1 MRKMKRI
8 GALLLCVLL
17 MVTAGPAFA
26 VTERSGAYETYN
38 YSFEDN
44 SELASA
50 AAYVPVRTIRASDL
64 GLEAFRTLSD
74 LYVDEATG
82 AVYLAD
88 TDNNRIIRTDLDFRQ
103 AEVFTEADGT
113 PFAQPR
119 GVYVQSGALYVA
131 DTGNRRVVKLD
142 AVTGETLA
150 AYGKPDSPQ
159 FSQGVD
165 FKPQKVVV
173 TEQGEIS
180 IVCEGIYEGLVT
192 IDQNG
197 EFQGYSGTI
206 PVKPSLWDLFWRL
219 LSTRE
224 QLKSMSSFL
233 PVTYINIDLDEKGF
247 IMATSQAEQSTMA
260 NSVQRLNPGGND
272 VLINNSGQK
281 LVGDSGNLYDGRA
294 TGVSVLQDVAC
305 LPGGMFACVDVRR
318 SKIYL
323 YDDEGEMLFAFGGLG
338 GQKGNIAVP
347 SAVDSHDFTLY
358 VADSSLGQIT
368 IFEPTAYGRCLIQGI
383 IDYNNSDYAA
393 SKENFTEAFRYNTNC
408 ELAYL
413 GIGRAQMREGLYKD
427 AMASF
432 RLAANRTYYSR
443 ALEQYRAEVLDESF
457 TAIFAVI
464 ALVLLVLVA
473 APIVKKL
480 RRNAPAKVR
489 ETWEPKSRLGRFLDQ
504 LMEDIDF
511 AFYCMLHPFKGFHEL
526 RYEGQGSVLGGTVI
540 LLVYIVLAVL
550 RATLSGFLYGGSA
563 DINPFMTAGSVFL
576 PILLFVLANWCI
588 TTLMEG
594 EGRMGDIYKGVCYAL
609 MPMALGQVLLL
620 VLSNVLTLEEG
631 AIYNVI
637 FYGLWVYTIFLLLAG
652 NMLAHGFTMG
662 RTVAAAIVTVLAM
675 AIIVFLLYLFFNLL
689 FEVGGFV
696 MQIYREMA
704 FRV

>member
-233 PVTYINIDLDEKGF
+233 PGTYINIDLDAKGF

-294 TGVSVLQDVAC
+294 IGVSVLQDVAC

-347 SAVDSHDFTLY
+347 SAVDSHGFTLY

-383 IDYNNSDYAA
+383 LDYNNSDYAA
-393 SKENFTEAFRYNTNC
+393 SKANFTEAFRYNTNC

-457 TAIFAVI
+457 TVIFAVI

-480 RRNAPAKVR
+480 RKNASVKAQ

-526 RYEGQGSVLGGTVI
+526 RHEGQGSVLGGTVI

-620 VLSNVLTLEEG
+620 VLSHVLTLEEG

-662 RTVAAAIVTVLAM
+662 RTVAAAIVTVLAT

>member
-17 MVTAGPAFA
+17 MAMAGPALA

-74 LYVDEATG
+74 LYVDEESG

-88 TDNNRIIRTDLDFRQ
+88 TDNSRIIRTDLDFRQ

-192 IDQNG
+192 IDQTG

-338 GQKGNIAVP
+338 GQEGNIAVP
-347 SAVDSHDFTLY
+347 TAVDSKGFTLY

-368 IFEPTAYGRCLIQGI
+368 VYEPTAYGRCLIQGI
-383 IDYNNSDYAA
+383 LDYNNSDYAA
-393 SKENFTEAFRYNTNC
+393 SKANFTEAFRYNTNC

-480 RRNAPAKVR
+480 RRNAPAKAQ

-540 LLVYIVLAVL
+540 LMLYIVLAVL

>member
-1 MRKMKRI
+1 MMKMKRI
-8 GALLLCVLL
+8 AALLLCALL
-17 MVTAGPAFA
+17 LLTSVPALA
-26 VTERSGAYETYN
+26 VTERTGAYETYN

-44 SELASA
+44 GELASA
-50 AAYVPVRTIRASDL
+50 AAYVPVRTVRAADL
-64 GLEAFRTLSD
+64 GLENFRTLSD

-88 TDNNRIIRTDLDFRQ
+88 TDNHRIIRTDLSFST
-103 AEVFTEADGT
+103 AVVFTEADGV

-119 GVYVQSGALYVA
+119 GLFVQGGALYVA
-131 DTGNRRVVKLD
+131 DTGNKRVVKLNPE
-142 AVTGETLA
+142 TGETLA
-150 AYGKPDSPQ
+150 SWGKPDSPQ

-173 TEQGEIS
+173 TDQGEIS

-206 PVKPSLWDLFWRL
+206 PVKPSVWELFWRM

-224 QLKSMSSFL
+224 QLKSMAAFL
-233 PVTYINIDLDEKGF
+233 PVTYINVDLDEKGF
-247 IMATSQAEQSTMA
+247 IMATSQAEQSTMT

-272 VLINNSGQK
+272 VLINNSGQN
-281 LVGDSGNLYDGRA
+281 LVGDMGNLYDGRA
-294 TGVSVLQDVAC
+294 TGASVLQDVAC

-318 SKIYL
+318 SKVYL
-323 YDDEGEMLFAFGGLG
+323 YDDEGEMLFAFGGQG
-338 GQKGNIAVP
+338 GQTGNIAVP
-347 SAVDSHDFTLY
+347 SAVDSSGFTLY

-368 IFEPTAYGRCLIQGI
+368 VFEPTAYGRCLIQGV
-383 IDYNNSDYAA
+383 IDYNNSDYAS
-393 SKENFTEAFRYNTNC
+393 SKANFTEAFRYNTNC

-443 ALEQYRAEVLDESF
+443 ALEQYRAEVLDASF

-464 ALVLLVLVA
+464 ALVLIALVLRPV
-473 APIVKKL
+473 VKRFVKPPEQPE
-480 RRNAPAKVR
+480 AD
-489 ETWEPKSRLGRFLDQ
+489 WQPKSRIGRWLDKLAQ
-504 LMEDIDF
+504 DVDF
-511 AFYCMLHPFKGFHEL
+511 AVYCTLHPFKGFHEL
-526 RYEGQGSVLGGTVI
+526 RHENQGSVLGGTVI
-540 LLVYIVLAVL
+540 LALYVVLAVL

-563 DINPFMTAGSVFL
+563 DVNPLMTASSVFL

-594 EGRMGDIYKGVCYAL
+594 EGRMQDIYKGVCYAL
-609 MPMALGQVLLL
+609 LPMALGQVVLL
-620 VLSNVLTLEEG
+620 VLSNFLTLEES
-631 AIYNVI
+631 AIYNVL

-652 NMLAHGFTMG
+652 NMLAHGFTMS
-662 RTVAAAIVTVLAM
+662 RTIAAAIVTVLAM
-675 AIIVFLLYLFFNLL
+675 AVIVFLLYLFFNLL

-696 MQIYREMA
+696 MQVYREIA
-704 FRV
+704 FRT

>member
-17 MVTAGPAFA
+17 MVTAGPAHA

-74 LYVDEATG
+74 LYVDEESG

-192 IDQNG
+192 IDQTG

-338 GQKGNIAVP
+338 GQEGNIAVP
-347 SAVDSHDFTLY
+347 SAVDSKGFTLY
-358 VADSSLGQIT
+358 VADSSLGQIN

-393 SKENFTEAFRYNTNC
+393 SKANFTEAFRYNTNC

-432 RLAANRTYYSR
+432 RLAGNRTYYSR
-443 ALEQYRAEVLDESF
+443 ALEQYRAEVLDEHF
-457 TAIFAVI
+457 AVIFAVI
-464 ALVLLVLVA
+464 VLALIALV
-473 APIVKKL
+473 VK
-480 RRNAPAKVR
+480 PMI
-489 ETWEPKSRLGRFLDQ
+489 GRFVMQRGKQEENPKPAVGLAGQIDKW
-504 LMEDIDF
+504 LESIDF
-511 AFYCMLHPFKGFHEL
+511 SFYCALHPFKGFHEL
-526 RYEGQGSVLGGTVI
+526 RREGKGSVMGGTFI
-540 LLVYIVLAVL
+540 LALYVFLAVI
-550 RATLSGFLYGGSA
+550 RATQAGFLFGGSV
-563 DINPFMTAGSVFL
+563 DINPFMSAVAVFG
-576 PILLFVLANWCI
+576 PIALFTLANWCI

-594 EGRMGDIYKGVCYAL
+594 EGHMRDIYKSVCYAL
-609 MPMALGQVLLL
+609 MPMALGQILLL
-620 VLSNVLTLEEG
+620 VLSNFLTLEES
-631 AIYNVI
+631 AIYNV
-637 FYGLWVYTIFLLLAG
+637 FHYALWIYTIFLLLVG
-652 NMLAHGFTMG
+652 NMLAHDFTLS
-662 RTVAAAIVTVLAM
+662 RTVGAAIVTVLAM

-689 FEVGGFV
+689 VEVAGLG
-696 MQIYREMA
+696 MELYQEMM

>member
-1 MRKMKRI
+1 MRKAKRFT
-8 GALLLCVLL
+8 ALVLCLL
-17 MVTAGPAFA
+17 MMLTALPAHA
-26 VTERSGAYETYN
+26 VTEQSGAYETYN

-44 SELASA
+44 AEIASA
-50 AAYVPVRTIRASDL
+50 TAYVPVRTVRASDL
-64 GLEAFRTLSD
+64 GLTNFRTLSD
-74 LYVDEATG
+74 LYVDEETG

-88 TDNNRIIRTDLDFRQ
+88 TDNNRVIRTTTAFDT
-103 AEVFTEADGT
+103 AAVYTEADGVA
-113 PFAQPR
+113 FSGPR
-119 GVYVQSGALYVA
+119 GLYVSGGALYVA
-131 DTGNRRVVKLD
+131 DTGNKRVVKLD
-142 AVTGETLA
+142 AATGDTLA
-150 AYGKPDSPQ
+150 VYGKPDSPQ

-173 TEQGEIS
+173 TDQGEIS

-206 PVKPSLWDLFWRL
+206 PVKPSLWELFWRM

-224 QLKSMSSFL
+224 QLKSMASFL
-233 PVTYINIDLDEKGF
+233 PVTYINVDLDENGF

-260 NSVQRLNPGGND
+260 NSIQRLNPGGND

-294 TGVSVLQDVAC
+294 TGASVLQDVAC

-318 SKIYL
+318 SKVYL
-323 YDDEGEMLFAFGGLG
+323 YDDEGEMLFAFGGMG
-338 GQKGNIAVP
+338 GQDGNVAVP
-347 SAVDSHDFTLY
+347 SAVDSYGFTLY

-368 IFEPTAYGRCLIQGI
+368 VFEPTAYGQCLIQGI
-383 IDYNNSDYAA
+383 IDYNNSEYESSRA
-393 SKENFTEAFRYNTNC
+393 NFTEAFRYNTNC

-413 GIGRAQMREGLYKD
+413 GIGRAQMREGQYKD

-464 ALVLLVLVA
+464 ALVLVALVVR
-473 APIVKKL
+473 PVIRKL
-480 RRNAPAKVR
+480 RKNVPEKK
-489 ETWEPKSRLGRFLDQ
+489 EPDWQPKSRVGRWLDKI
-504 LMEDIDF
+504 LRDIDF
-511 AFYCMLHPFKGFHEL
+511 AVYCTLHPFKGFHEL
-526 RYEGQGSVLGGTVI
+526 RHEGQGSVAGGTVI
-540 LLVYIVLAVL
+540 LALYVVLAVL
-550 RATLSGFLYGGSA
+550 RSTLSGFLFGGSA
-563 DINPFMTAGSVFL
+563 DVNPFMTAASVFL

-594 EGRMGDIYKGVCYAL
+594 EGRMSDIYKGVCYAL
-609 MPMALGQVLLL
+609 LPMTIGQVVLL
-620 VLSNVLTLEEG
+620 VLSNFLTLEES
-631 AIYNVI
+631 AIYNVVY
-637 FYGLWVYTIFLLLAG
+637 YGLWVYTIFLLLAG
-652 NMLAHGFTMG
+652 NMLAHGFTMS

-689 FEVGGFV
+689 FEVGGFAAQV
-696 MQIYREMA
+696 YREVA
-704 FRV
+704 FRT

>member
-1 MRKMKRI
+1 MLKMKQI
-8 GALLLCVLL
+8 AALLLCALL
-17 MVTAGPAFA
+17 LLTSVPAFA
-26 VTERSGAYETYN
+26 VTERTGAYETYN

-44 SELASA
+44 GELASA
-50 AAYVPVRTIRASDL
+50 TAYVPVRTVRAFDL
-64 GLEAFRTLSD
+64 GLENFRTLSD
-74 LYVDEATG
+74 LYVDEESG
-82 AVYLAD
+82 AIYLAD
-88 TDNNRIIRTDLDFRQ
+88 TDNNRIVRTDAAFTD
-103 AEVFTEADGT
+103 AVVFTEADGV

-119 GVYVQSGALYVA
+119 GLFVQGGALYVA
-131 DTGNRRVVKLD
+131 DTGNKRVVKLD
-142 AVTGETLA
+142 PETGDTLA
-150 AYGKPDSPQ
+150 SWGKPDSPQ

-165 FKPQKVVV
+165 FKPQKVIV
-173 TEQGEIS
+173 TDQGEIS

-206 PVKPSLWDLFWRL
+206 PVKPSVWELFWRM

-224 QLKSMSSFL
+224 QLKSMASFL
-233 PVTYINIDLDEKGF
+233 PVTYINVDLDEQGF

-272 VLINNSGQK
+272 VLINNSGQN
-281 LVGDSGNLYDGRA
+281 LVGDMGNLWDGRA

-318 SKIYL
+318 SKVFL

-338 GQKGNIAVP
+338 GQKGNVAVP
-347 SAVDSHDFTLY
+347 SAVDSIGFTLY

-368 IFEPTAYGRCLIQGI
+368 VFEPTAYGHCLIQGI
-383 IDYNNSDYAA
+383 IDYNNSDYTS
-393 SKENFTEAFRYNTNC
+393 SKANFTEAFRYNTNC

-413 GIGRAQMREGLYKD
+413 GIGRSQMREGLYKD

-432 RLAANRTYYSR
+432 RLGANRTYYSR
-443 ALEQYRAEVLDESF
+443 ALEQYRAQVFDEAF
-457 TAIFAVI
+457 TAMFAVC
-464 ALVLLVLVA
+464 AGVLVLLVAL
-473 APIVKKL
+473 PIIRKL
-480 RRNAPAKVR
+480 RRNVPVKVHA
-489 ETWEPKSRLGRFLDQ
+489 EWQPKSRIGRGMDKLAQ
-504 LMEDIDF
+504 DIDF
-511 AFYCMLHPFKGFHEL
+511 AVYCALHPFKGFHEL
-526 RYEGQGSVLGGTVI
+526 RHEGQGSVAGGTAI

-550 RATLSGFLYGGSA
+550 RATMSGFLYGGST
-563 DINPFMTAGSVFL
+563 DINPLMTASSVFL

-609 MPMALGQVLLL
+609 MPVAIGQVVLL
-620 VLSNVLTLEEG
+620 VLSNVLTLEES
-631 AIYNVI
+631 AIYNVL
-637 FYGLWVYTIFLLLAG
+637 FYGLWAYTVFLLLAG
-652 NMLAHGFTMG
+652 NMLAHGFTMS

-689 FEVGGFV
+689 FEVGGFA
-696 MQIYREMA
+696 MQIYREIA
-704 FRV
+704 FRT